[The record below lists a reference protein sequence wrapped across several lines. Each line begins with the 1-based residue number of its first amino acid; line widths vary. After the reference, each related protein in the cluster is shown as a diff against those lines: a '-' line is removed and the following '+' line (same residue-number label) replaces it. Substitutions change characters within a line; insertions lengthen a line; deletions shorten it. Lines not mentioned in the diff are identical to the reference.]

1 MNTKKTIRKILFV
14 SMWMV
19 IGGGMLVLL
28 IAAMG
33 KQKKN
38 TCKDYSI
45 TIKGGEEKD
54 FFLSKTDVTKLLKV
68 ATKGNIKGQPKASF
82 NLQQMENLLE
92 ENVWIKDAQ
101 LYFDN
106 KDVLHVSV
114 VERKPV
120 ARIFTKSGKTFYID
134 EGEKGI
140 PLSEHL
146 STKLPVFTGVPDKKD
161 RAPKDSLLME
171 HIRTTAQFVSSNPF
185 WASQVAQIDV
195 TPSDADGS
203 WEFEMVPMVGN
214 HIVKLGNGENIE
226 QKFNRLF
233 IFYKQ
238 VLARSGFDKYK
249 TIDVRYA
256 GQVVGGKSENP
267 KVDSV
272 QLRKNV
278 ENLLQQIKKIESE
291 NEAIERSM
299 TQNTAMVTESA
310 DNKIVTAKESSA
322 NNPDPN
328 PTEKKHNPKPLEEKK
343 VPKAVM
349 RRGE

>member
-1 MNTKKTIRKILFV
+1 
-14 SMWMV
+14 MV

-45 TIKGGEEKD
+45 AIKGSEAKS
-54 FFLSKTDVTKLLKV
+54 FFLSETDIVKLLKA
-68 ATKGNIKGQPKASF
+68 ATKGDIKGQQKASF

-92 ENVWIKDAQ
+92 KNVWIKDAQ

-114 VERKPV
+114 TERKPV
-120 ARIFTKSGKTFYID
+120 ARIFTKNGKTFYID
-134 EGEKGI
+134 ENENGI
-140 PLSEHL
+140 PLSENL
-146 STKLPVFTGVPDKKD
+146 SIKVPVFTGVPDKEERSK
-161 RAPKDSLLME
+161 KDSLLI
-171 HIRTTAQFVSSNPF
+171 HDIKTTAQFISGNSF
-185 WASQVAQIDV
+185 WTAQVAQVDV
-195 TPSDADGS
+195 ASSGTDGS
-203 WEFEMVPMVGN
+203 LEFEMVPVIGN

-226 QKFNRLF
+226 QKFSRLF

-249 TIDVRYA
+249 TIDVRFA

-291 NEAIERSM
+291 NEAIEKSM
-299 TQNTAMVTESA
+299 TEKSEQVTTPSDNNIVNTNEPVT
-310 DNKIVTAKESSA
+310 
-322 NNPDPN
+322 NNPDPI
-328 PTEKKHNPKPLEEKK
+328 PAEKTLNPKPAEEKK
-343 VPKAVM
+343 IPKAVM
-349 RRGE
+349 KRPE

>member
-1 MNTKKTIRKILFV
+1 M
-14 SMWMV
+14 
-19 IGGGMLVLL
+19 LL
-28 IAAMG
+28 IAAIG
-33 KQKKN
+33 KQKRN

-54 FFLSKTDVTKLLKV
+54 FFLSKTDVGKLLEA
-68 ATKGNIKGQPKASF
+68 ATKGDIKGQPKASF

-114 VERKPV
+114 TERRPV
-120 ARIFTKSGKTFYID
+120 ARIFTNSGKTFYID
-134 EGEKGI
+134 ENEKGI

-146 STKLPVFTGVPDKKD
+146 STKLPVFTGVPDKEN
-161 RAPKDSLLME
+161 RAKKDSLLMQ
-171 HIRTTAQFVSSNPF
+171 HIRITAQFISSNSF
-185 WASQVAQIDV
+185 WASQVAQVDV
-195 TPSDADGS
+195 VSPGTGGAL
-203 WEFEMVPMVGN
+203 EFEMVPVIGN
-214 HIVKLGNGENIE
+214 HIIKLGNSENVE

-249 TIDVRYA
+249 TVDVRYA

-267 KVDSV
+267 KVDSI

-278 ENLLQQIKKIESE
+278 ENLLQQIKKIERESE
-291 NEAIERSM
+291 
-299 TQNTAMVTESA
+299 T
-310 DNKIVTAKESSA
+310 
-322 NNPDPN
+322 
-328 PTEKKHNPKPLEEKK
+328 PKP
-343 VPKAVM
+343 PKEGLAGTQPILVGDTDNNQFL
-349 RRGE
+349 RQ

>member
-1 MNTKKTIRKILFV
+1 MCKIRRIDTDVNTKKTIRKILFV

-45 TIKGGEEKD
+45 TIKGNEAKD
-54 FFLSKTDVTKLLKV
+54 FFLTETDVVKLLKA
-68 ATKGNIKGQPKASF
+68 ATKGNIKGQSKASF

-106 KDVLHVSV
+106 KEVLHVSV

-120 ARIFTKSGKTFYID
+120 ARIFTQTGKTFYID
-134 EGEKGI
+134 ENEQGI
-140 PLSEHL
+140 PVSENM
-146 STKLPVFTGVPDKKD
+146 TIKVPVFTGVPDKEN
-161 RAPKDSLLME
+161 RAKKDSLLI
-171 HIRTTAQFVSSNPF
+171 HDIRTTAQFINGNPF
-185 WASQVAQIDV
+185 WTSQVAQIDV
-195 TPSDADGS
+195 AASNADGS
-203 WEFEMVPMVGN
+203 LEFEMVPVIGN
-214 HIVKLGNGENIE
+214 HIVKLGDGENVE

-249 TIDVRYA
+249 TIDVRFE

-278 ENLLQQIKKIESE
+278 ENLLQQSLIPTFSE
-291 NEAIERSM
+291 GEGH
-299 TQNTAMVTESA
+299 Q
-310 DNKIVTAKESSA
+310 
-322 NNPDPN
+322 DPA
-328 PTEKKHNPKPLEEKK
+328 P
-343 VPKAVM
+343 AF
-349 RRGE
+349 R

>member
-1 MNTKKTIRKILFV
+1 M
-14 SMWMV
+14 
-19 IGGGMLVLL
+19 LL

-38 TCKDYSI
+38 ACKDYSVS
-45 TIKGGEEKD
+45 IKGGEEKD
-54 FFLSKTDVTKLLKV
+54 FFLGKEDVVKLLKA

-92 ENVWIKDAQ
+92 DNVWIKDAQ

-114 VERKPV
+114 IERKPV
-120 ARIFTKSGKTFYID
+120 ARIFTRKGKTFYID
-134 EGEKGI
+134 ENEKGI
-140 PLSEHL
+140 PLSENL
-146 STKLPVFTGVPDKKD
+146 SIKIPVFTGVPDKED
-161 RAPKDSLLME
+161 RAKKDSFLIRD
-171 HIRTTAQFVSSNPF
+171 IRTTAQFISSDPF
-185 WASQVAQIDV
+185 WSSQVAQIDV

-203 WEFEMVPMVGN
+203 WEFEMVPVIGN
-214 HIVKLGNGENIE
+214 HIVKLGNGENIDK
-226 QKFNRLF
+226 KFNRLF

-249 TIDVRYA
+249 TVDVRYA

-291 NEAIERSM
+291 NEAIEKSM
-299 TQNTAMVTESA
+299 TQNAGLVTGSTGGQPASSNDA
-310 DNKIVTAKESSA
+310 DTSNHGPKPFENTL
-322 NNPDPN
+322 
-328 PTEKKHNPKPLEEKK
+328 NPKPSEEKK
-343 VPKAVM
+343 IPKAVM
-349 RRGE
+349 RKASGE

>member
-1 MNTKKTIRKILFV
+1 
-14 SMWMV
+14 MWLV
-19 IGGGMLVLL
+19 IGAGMFMLL
-28 IAAMG
+28 IAAIG
-33 KQKKN
+33 KQKRN

-54 FFLSKTDVTKLLKV
+54 FFLNKADVGRLLKA
-68 ATKGNIKGQPKASF
+68 ATKGDIKGQPKASF

-114 VERKPV
+114 TERKPV
-120 ARIFTKSGKTFYID
+120 ARIFTNSGKTFYID
-134 EGEKGI
+134 ENEKGI

-146 STKLPVFTGVPDKKD
+146 STKLPVFTGVPDKEN
-161 RAPKDSLLME
+161 RAKKDSLLMQ
-171 HIRTTAQFVSSNPF
+171 HIRTTAQFISKNSF
-185 WASQVAQIDV
+185 WASQVAQVDV
-195 TPSDADGS
+195 VSSGTGS
-203 WEFEMVPMVGN
+203 SLEFEMVPVIGN

-249 TIDVRYA
+249 TVDVRYA

-291 NEAIERSM
+291 NEAIEKSM
-299 TQNTAMVTESA
+299 TENTALVA
-310 DNKIVTAKESSA
+310 QPDNKIVATNEPGP

-328 PTEKKHNPKPLEEKK
+328 PSEKNQNPKPVDEKK
-343 VPKAVM
+343 TPKAVM
-349 RRGE
+349 KRQE

>member
-1 MNTKKTIRKILFV
+1 
-14 SMWMV
+14 MWMV

-38 TCKDYSI
+38 ICKDYSI
-45 TIKGGEEKD
+45 TIKGNEAKD
-54 FFLSKTDVTKLLKV
+54 FFLTETDVVKLLKA
-68 ATKGNIKGQPKASF
+68 ATKGNVKGQSKASF

-106 KDVLHVSV
+106 KEVLHVSV

-120 ARIFTKSGKTFYID
+120 ARIFTQTGKTFYID
-134 EGEKGI
+134 ENEQGI
-140 PLSEHL
+140 PVSENM
-146 STKLPVFTGVPDKKD
+146 TIKVPVFTGVPDKES
-161 RAPKDSLLME
+161 RAKKDSLLL
-171 HIRTTAQFVSSNPF
+171 HDIRTTAQFINGNPF
-185 WASQVAQIDV
+185 WTSQVAQIDV
-195 TPSDADGS
+195 AASNADGS
-203 WEFEMVPMVGN
+203 LEFEMVPVIGN
-214 HIVKLGNGENIE
+214 HIVKLGDGENVE

-249 TIDVRYA
+249 TIDVRFE

-278 ENLLQQIKKIESE
+278 ENLLQQSLIPTFSE
-291 NEAIERSM
+291 GEGH
-299 TQNTAMVTESA
+299 Q
-310 DNKIVTAKESSA
+310 
-322 NNPDPN
+322 DPA
-328 PTEKKHNPKPLEEKK
+328 P
-343 VPKAVM
+343 AF
-349 RRGE
+349 R